1 MNQSSQ
7 PSTAERIKQAAVTMF
22 TESGYEGTSMSE
34 IAKEVGIKTPSIYAH
49 FKSKEQLF
57 LQLLEEGIADERSQF
72 IRLRETT
79 KLEQV
84 WEQLYKVFDF
94 FTDFERLTAGQAF
107 LKRTM
112 LVPPRHL
119 RDQLRQQ
126 FINLEAEMDHNLSDL
141 FRQGQNDGMI
151 VLHDVE
157 EMIAI
162 LYNGVDGLLVE
173 YQIYNDS
180 LFNQRKQLIWK
191 SFMRMWTTTTGRKD

>member
-7 PSTAERIKQAAVTMF
+7 PPTADRIKQAAVTMF

-72 IRLRETT
+72 IMLSEAT
-79 KLEQV
+79 KQEQV
-84 WEQLYKVFDF
+84 WERLYKVFDF
-94 FTDFERLTAGQAF
+94 FTDYERLTAGQAF

-119 RDQLRQQ
+119 RDHLSQQ
-126 FINLEAEMDHNLSDL
+126 IISLEAEMDHYLKDMIH
-141 FRQGQNDGMI
+141 QGQNDGSI
-151 VLHDVE
+151 VLRDAE
-157 EMIAI
+157 EMIAL

-180 LFNQRKQLIWK
+180 LFNKRKQMVWR
-191 SFMRMWTTTTGRKD
+191 SFMRTWTTTDGKD